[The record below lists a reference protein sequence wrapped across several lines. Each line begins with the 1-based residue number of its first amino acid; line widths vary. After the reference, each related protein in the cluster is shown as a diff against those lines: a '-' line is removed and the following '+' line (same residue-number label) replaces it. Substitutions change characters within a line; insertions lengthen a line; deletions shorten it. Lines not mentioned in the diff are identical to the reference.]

1 MPNFRNDLK
10 LFDNSHYKSMWIIR
24 QSKEVKEQRLFEGK
38 IKITAK
44 ETLRVMGRYKK
55 QDSTITTINSI
66 KD

>member
-1 MPNFRNDLK
+1 
-10 LFDNSHYKSMWIIR
+10 MWIIR

-55 QDSTITTINSI
+55 
-66 KD
+66 